1 MAYTIK
7 WRPKA
12 LAELRKLPNI
22 AAKRIVQKMDS
33 AKNDPHHFLDKLVGD
48 PGYKIR
54 AGDYRAIVDIIEEEK
69 AIAVR
74 IVGHRKNIYQRN
86 L

>member
-1 MAYTIK
+1 MTYTIK

-12 LAELRKLPNI
+12 LNELRKLPKI
-22 AAKRIVQKMDS
+22 TAKILVKRINS
-33 AKNDPHHFLDKLVGD
+33 AKDNPKHFLEKLVGD
-48 PGYKIR
+48 SGYKIR
-54 AGDYRAIVDIIEEEK
+54 SGHYRAIVDIVEEEK

-74 IVGHRKNIYQRN
+74 IVGHRKNIYKRN